1 MTDSSA
7 RKGLDADGNEVVIGL
22 NHDYIRRLVTEDE
35 TQNPKDEVQFIDI
48 LDATLK
54 TDVNIFPEEILSR
67 ADAWLVQIIQLCL
80 TWLMLQPNY
89 STKLHNFDLSQ
100 EMAYANPIKEPVFMG
115 DWKCVLNVPWV
126 LSTVNFFKFH
136 LKHNGGEG
144 LLAEEYL
151 DLEAGQQV
159 QPWLGMIKDETQPL
173 GVHWK
178 GAYSTLMT

>member
-1 MTDSSA
+1 MTASNA
-7 RKGLDADGNEVVIGL
+7 RKGLDINGNEVVIGL

-35 TQNPKDEVQFIDI
+35 TQNPKDEVQFVDI
-48 LDATLK
+48 LDATLR
-54 TDVNIFPEEILSR
+54 TDSNIFRELILSR
-67 ADAWLVQIIQLCL
+67 EGETLVQIIQLCL

-100 EMAYANPIKEPVFMG
+100 EMAYANPIQQPVFMG
-115 DWKCVLNVPWV
+115 GWKCTLNVSWV

-136 LKHNGGEG
+136 LKHHGGEG

-159 QPWLGMIKDETQPL
+159 QPWLGTIKNDTLPL
-173 GVHWK
+173 GMHWK
-178 GAYSTLMT
+178 GAYST